1 MGIDQANTTLTPLL
15 RYVIDQAMRVLYTAD
30 EIAEKVA
37 ELGDR
42 ISLAYQGSEVF
53 IIGVLKG
60 GFIFMSDLVRRINLP
75 VKIDF
80 ARLSSYGNADSPI
93 GDVMIVDDIH
103 EAIAGK
109 HVLIVDDI
117 MDTGHSLL
125 AFKKHLEEKGPAS
138 VKICTMIDK
147 AQRREASI
155 SPDYYGFRITDG
167 FVVGY
172 GLDFAENYRA
182 LPQLYVL
189 DAEDRRNLL

>member
-1 MGIDQANTTLTPLL
+1 MTPLL
-15 RYVIDQAMRVLYTAD
+15 RYVIDQAMKVLYTAD

-37 ELGDR
+37 ELGER
-42 ISLAYQGSEVF
+42 ISLAYQGREVF

-60 GFIFMSDLVRRINLP
+60 GFMFMSDLVRRINLP

-80 ARLSSYGNADSPI
+80 ARLSSYGNADSLM

-125 AFKKHLEEKGPAS
+125 TFKKHLLEKGPAS

-155 SPDYYGFRITDG
+155 SPDYYGFRIAEG

-189 DAEDRRNLL
+189 DAEVRRNLL

>member
-1 MGIDQANTTLTPLL
+1 
-15 RYVIDQAMRVLYTAD
+15 MRVLYSAD

-37 ELGDR
+37 ELGKR
-42 ISLAYQGSEVF
+42 ISLAYQGNEVC
-53 IIGVLKG
+53 IIGILKG

-80 ARLSSYGNADSPI
+80 ARLSSYGNADSPM

-103 EAIAGK
+103 VAIADK

-125 AFKKHLEEKGPAS
+125 AFKKHLLEKGPAS

-147 AQRREASI
+147 AQRREAHI
-155 SPDYYGFRITDG
+155 SPDYYGFRISDG
-167 FVVGY
+167 FIVGY

-189 DAEDRRNLL
+189 DAEDRRNPL